1 MFATIHYIYQVFV
14 YNCFYAFLALNNL
27 CYSLADNG
35 LKYLILD
42 FTLLSK
48 GSVLCNNLIELGDFD
63 CIRICWGG
71 RNCRL
76 NRIVQID
83 AEHFVFRWPYSVSIV
98 IYRMFISVGQVGN
111 SFFKIDMCN
120 KIRIEFLAQY
130 TVLFKL
136 LFQDLLKTPH
146 FFNLNLAELSLALM
160 NCMYSVLLNSAQ
172 HLLVRVIC
180 LMFWELIIQLTCGWL
195 WVP

>member
-1 MFATIHYIYQVFV
+1 MR
-14 YNCFYAFLALNNL
+14 FLAVNNL

-120 KIRIEFLAQY
+120 KIRIEFLVFFSRF
-130 TVLFKL
+130 TEDTSL
-136 LFQDLLKTPH
+136 LLS
-146 FFNLNLAELSLALM
+146 LAELSLALI

-172 HLLVRVIC
+172 HLEWFVWC
-180 LMFWELIIQLTCGWL
+180 SENS
-195 WVP
+195 

>member
-1 MFATIHYIYQVFV
+1 M
-14 YNCFYAFLALNNL
+14 
-27 CYSLADNG
+27 
-35 LKYLILD
+35 
-42 FTLLSK
+42 
-48 GSVLCNNLIELGDFD
+48 LCNNLIELGDFD

-111 SFFKIDMCN
+111 SFFKLDMCN
-120 KIRIEFLAQY
+120 KIRIEFLAHY
-130 TVLFKL
+130 RLLFKL

-146 FFNLNLAELSLALM
+146 FFNLNLAELSLALI
-160 NCMYSVLLNSAQ
+160 NCMYSVLLNFSRR
-172 HLLVRVIC
+172 LLIRVIC
-180 LMFWELIIQLTCGWL
+180 LMFWELL
-195 WVP
+195 WVFIILIKLLSCRVHGLHKAKDAVIGNSSIIVQSCIGQSCSIQNNVCVISSKFKNKFV

>member
-1 MFATIHYIYQVFV
+1 MNIWVFFPNLALV
-14 YNCFYAFLALNNL
+14 EYSTKWIRIMRGPGVTVSMRFLAVNNL

-111 SFFKIDMCN
+111 SFFKLDMCN
-120 KIRIEFLAQY
+120 KIRIEFLPHY
-130 TVLFKL
+130 RLLFKL

-146 FFNLNLAELSLALM
+146 FFNLNLAELSLGLI
-160 NCMYSVLLNSAQ
+160 NCMYSVLLNFSSK
-172 HLLVRVIC
+172 
-180 LMFWELIIQLTCGWL
+180 FFKN
-195 WVP
+195 